1 MAGTRSTDL
10 RENFP
15 EGSETGRARDKAASL
30 VGVSGRSVDD
40 AEEAKRRQGERTD
53 IQANFPGSEDYG
65 QARDTRLPPQ
75 EQPRIQVSAQ

>member
-1 MAGTRSTDL
+1 M
-10 RENFP
+10 
-15 EGSETGRARDKAASL
+15 
-30 VGVSGRSVDD
+30 
-40 AEEAKRRQGERTD
+40 KRRQGELPDKENLPERDKETASLGGLGQFFPRAID